1 MCNLNKESVNT
12 ILERLGLFSIIFK
25 PFIDLL
31 KERLFLISFIK
42 ILFIQRKVCLK

>member
-1 MCNLNKESVNT
+1 MYDLNKESVNT

-31 KERLFLISFIK
+31 KERLF
-42 ILFIQRKVCLK
+42 